1 MRYNCATLRHAISR
15 QKNLYFPLPQESM
28 RTALHYPES
37 PYGRTYAD
45 VKSKISRMDSLPYYL
60 SYGAPLARASRAQG
74 ALLII
79 FFQLSVG
86 VDFLAAQVP
95 SNKLIYY
102 TLNSTHY
109 LSSHWLRAYS

>member
-1 MRYNCATLRHAISR
+1 
-15 QKNLYFPLPQESM
+15 M
-28 RTALHYPES
+28 RTAFHYPES

-45 VKSKISRMDSLPYYL
+45 VITKISGMDSLPYYL
-60 SYGAPLARASRAQG
+60 SYGAPLARAGSSANN
-74 ALLII
+74 

-95 SNKLIYY
+95 SDKLIYY
-102 TLNSTHY
+102 TLNCTHY